1 MVDRT
6 TGQTSFNL
14 DLNNLVEDAFER
26 CGQELRTGYD
36 LRTARRS
43 LNLMTIE
50 WANRGINLWTV
61 EPGQITLNQNQI
73 MYALPTDTIDLLD
86 MVTRTGTG
94 SNQQDININRI
105 SESTYIT
112 IPNKNATGRPI
123 QVWINRQSGQEN
135 PTTLFTAEAL
145 DATETTIT
153 LTSTVGLAQF
163 GFIKVDNETIQ
174 YGGISGND
182 LVDCVR
188 GVNYTTAATH
198 ITATKIFVQNLPTV
212 NVWPAPDQS
221 NYYQFVYY
229 RLRRIQD
236 AGTGLSVEDIP
247 FRFIPCMVAGL
258 ASYLAMKL
266 PNVDP
271 TRIQMLRADYEA
283 AFQLA
288 ADEDR
293 EKASI
298 RFVPRDMSYI
308 RQTMAKSA
316 EEYLKDLSQ
325 EQEDL
330 LKRFNVSGGGS
341 KADGVTAAGGRLAYK
356 HPIDASSDIEVG
368 ASGHYV
374 KGKGFKDKG
383 IDRLDAIYRKRF
395 ENESELRA
403 KAGVGKRGQGE
414 FNVEYEIPFKKGGK
428 VKASKVRG
436 HGIEKKGKTKG
447 RFV

>member
-1 MVDRT
+1 MATLT

-26 CGQELRTGYD
+26 CGQELRTGYE

-43 LNLMTIE
+43 LNLLTIE

-61 EPGQITLNQNQI
+61 EPGQINLNQNQI
-73 MYALPTDTIDLLD
+73 MYALPVDTIDLLD

-135 PTTLFTAEAL
+135 PTDLYTDGAVTATA
-145 DATETTIT
+145 TTIN
-153 LTSTVGLAQF
+153 LTSIVGLAQF
-163 GFIKVDNETIQ
+163 GFIRLDNETIQ
-174 YGGISGND
+174 YGGLTTTTSGATTYYQ
-182 LVDCVR
+182 LTGCIR
-188 GVNYTTAATH
+188 GVNNTVAATH
-198 ITATKIFVQNLPTV
+198 TTATRVFVQNLPTV

-221 NYYQFVYY
+221 NFYQFVYY

-258 ASYLAMKL
+258 AAYLSMKL
-266 PNVDP
+266 PNVSPD
-271 TRIQMLRADYEA
+271 RIQMLRADYEA

-293 EKASI
+293 EKASV
-298 RFVPRDMSYI
+298 RFVPR
-308 RQTMAKSA
+308 
-316 EEYLKDLSQ
+316 
-325 EQEDL
+325 EQ
-330 LKRFNVSGGGS
+330 FYTG
-341 KADGVTAAGGRLAYK
+341 
-356 HPIDASSDIEVG
+356 
-368 ASGHYV
+368 
-374 KGKGFKDKG
+374 
-383 IDRLDAIYRKRF
+383 
-395 ENESELRA
+395 
-403 KAGVGKRGQGE
+403 
-414 FNVEYEIPFKKGGK
+414 
-428 VKASKVRG
+428 
-436 HGIEKKGKTKG
+436 
-447 RFV
+447 

>member
-61 EPGQITLNQNQI
+61 EPGQISLEQGRI
-73 MYALPTDTIDLLD
+73 MYPLPVDTIDLLD

-135 PTTLFTAEAL
+135 PTTITLNETLTGTDTTA
-145 DATETTIT
+145 DDTIT
-153 LTSTVGLAQF
+153 LSSTVGLAQF
-163 GFIKVDNETIQ
+163 GFIKIGVETIQ
-174 YGGISGND
+174 YGGISGNTITG
-182 LVDCVR
+182 CIR
-188 GVNYTTAATH
+188 AVNNTVIAPHSIGASVY
-198 ITATKIFVQNLPTV
+198 VQNLPTV

-221 NYYQFVYY
+221 SFYQFVYY

-236 AGTGLSVEDIP
+236 GGNGLTVQDIP

-266 PNVDP
+266 PNVAPD
-271 TRIQMLRADYEA
+271 RIQMLRADYEQQ
-283 AFQLA
+283 FQLA

-293 EKASI
+293 EKASV
-298 RFVPRDMSYI
+298 RFVPREMFY
-308 RQTMAKSA
+308 
-316 EEYLKDLSQ
+316 
-325 EQEDL
+325 
-330 LKRFNVSGGGS
+330 
-341 KADGVTAAGGRLAYK
+341 
-356 HPIDASSDIEVG
+356 
-368 ASGHYV
+368 
-374 KGKGFKDKG
+374 
-383 IDRLDAIYRKRF
+383 
-395 ENESELRA
+395 
-403 KAGVGKRGQGE
+403 
-414 FNVEYEIPFKKGGK
+414 
-428 VKASKVRG
+428 
-436 HGIEKKGKTKG
+436 HG
-447 RFV
+447 

>member
-1 MVDRT
+1 MAQLT

-43 LNLMTIE
+43 LNLLTIE

-73 MYALPTDTIDLLD
+73 MYALPSDTIDLLD

-94 SNQQDININRI
+94 QNQQDININRI

-135 PTTLFTAEAL
+135 PTTITLNETLTATASTAASPE
-145 DATETTIT
+145 TIT
-153 LTSTVGLAQF
+153 LSSTVGLAQF
-163 GFIKVDNETIQ
+163 GFIRIDNETIQ

-182 LVDCVR
+182 LTGCIR
-188 GVNYTTAATH
+188 AVNNTTLAGHSIGA
-198 ITATKIFVQNLPTV
+198 KIYVQNLPTI
-212 NVWPAPDQS
+212 NVWVAPDQS
-221 NYYQFVYY
+221 NMYTFVYY

-236 AGTGLSVEDIP
+236 AGNGLTVEDIP

-258 ASYLAMKL
+258 AAYLAMKL

-288 ADEDR
+288 AEEDR
-293 EKASI
+293 EKAPV
-298 RFVPRDMSYI
+298 RWVPR
-308 RQTMAKSA
+308 Q
-316 EEYLKDLSQ
+316 Q
-325 EQEDL
+325 
-330 LKRFNVSGGGS
+330 F
-341 KADGVTAAGGRLAYK
+341 
-356 HPIDASSDIEVG
+356 
-368 ASGHYV
+368 
-374 KGKGFKDKG
+374 F
-383 IDRLDAIYRKRF
+383 
-395 ENESELRA
+395 
-403 KAGVGKRGQGE
+403 RG
-414 FNVEYEIPFKKGGK
+414 
-428 VKASKVRG
+428 
-436 HGIEKKGKTKG
+436 
-447 RFV
+447 

>member
-6 TGQTSFNL
+6 TGTSTFNL

-26 CGQELRTGYD
+26 CGKELRTGYD

-43 LNLMTIE
+43 LNIMTAE

-61 EPGQITLNQNQI
+61 EPGQINLEQGRI
-73 MYALPTDTIDLLD
+73 MYPLPVDTVDLLD

-123 QVWINRQSGQEN
+123 QLWINRQSGQEN
-135 PTTLFTAEAL
+135 PTTILTAEPL
-145 DATETTIT
+145 DLTETTIT

-182 LVDCVR
+182 LIDCIR
-188 GVNYTTAATH
+188 GANNTTAATH
-198 ITATKIFVQNLPTV
+198 LTASKIYVQNLPTV

-221 NYYQFVYY
+221 NFYQFVYY

-236 AGTGLSVEDIP
+236 AGNGLNIEDIP

-258 ASYLAMKL
+258 AYYLSLKL
-266 PNVDP
+266 PGAEQ
-271 TRIQMLRADYEA
+271 RIDMLKQAYEE

-293 EKASI
+293 EKASV
-298 RFVPRDMSYI
+298 RFVPREMFY
-308 RQTMAKSA
+308 
-316 EEYLKDLSQ
+316 
-325 EQEDL
+325 
-330 LKRFNVSGGGS
+330 
-341 KADGVTAAGGRLAYK
+341 
-356 HPIDASSDIEVG
+356 
-368 ASGHYV
+368 
-374 KGKGFKDKG
+374 
-383 IDRLDAIYRKRF
+383 
-395 ENESELRA
+395 
-403 KAGVGKRGQGE
+403 
-414 FNVEYEIPFKKGGK
+414 
-428 VKASKVRG
+428 
-436 HGIEKKGKTKG
+436 HG
-447 RFV
+447 